1 MKSFVA
7 SLLLATV
14 LAEDKLA
21 YVFECNRHG
30 ARAPLKTPDPHKFKV
45 RVGDLTASGM
55 RQRMLLGL
63 FNRERYVYHYDL
75 LDAEYNPNQVYVQST
90 TVPRA
95 IQSGYS
101 ELIGLYPPKEV
112 KLNP

>member
-1 MKSFVA
+1 MKIFIV
-7 SLLLATV
+7 SLVLAAV

-45 RVGDLTASGM
+45 PTGDLTASGM

-63 FNRERYVYHYDL
+63 FNRQRYVYHYDL
-75 LDAEYNPNQVYVQST
+75 LDIEYNPNQIYVQST
-90 TVPRA
+90 TVRRA

-101 ELIGLYPPKEV
+101 QLIGLYPP
-112 KLNP
+112 